1 MRNGTP
7 ASCRCAKCGCG
18 RVFADLSCI
27 YFVTNVKNLR
37 SAKQLNR
44 PFPSQTNSHGA
55 IPGKEIKELLKI
67 GTLLAVIFACAFIM
81 NAQESDLAPPAEP
94 GITEIY
100 LAKDDGTGKAGE
112 EASSFVTTDV
122 PIYCVVL
129 LGSATPVTVK
139 MNLVAVAVAGVR
151 PDTRVVSTSYT
162 TRDNENRV
170 NFTGRPAGQ
179 WVPGRYRVDVFVGAR
194 PVASR
199 EFAVQK
205 ASQAKPVSKPQNSR
219 SSDKSRYAG
228 PLKKT

>member
-1 MRNGTP
+1 MEP
-7 ASCRCAKCGCG
+7 ASCRRAKCGCG
-18 RVFADLSCI
+18 GVFADLSCI
-27 YFVTNVKNLR
+27 YFFTNDKNLHTG
-37 SAKQLNR
+37 KQLNPR
-44 PFPSQTNSHGA
+44 LLAQTNSHGV
-55 IPGKEIKELLKI
+55 IPEKEIRELLKI
-67 GTLLAVIFACAFIM
+67 GTLLAVIFACAFIT
-81 NAQESDLAPPAEP
+81 NAQESDLAPTDI
-94 GITEIY
+94 GVTEIY
-100 LAKDDGTGKAGE
+100 LAKDDGTGKAGDQ
-112 EASSFVTTDV
+112 ASSFVTTDV

-139 MNLVAVAVAGVR
+139 MNLVAVAVAGVKAE
-151 PDTRVVSTSYT
+151 THVVSTSYT

-170 NFTGRPAGQ
+170 NFSGRPAGP

-228 PLKKT
+228 PLKKS